1 MTIGHRL
8 AKLEEKKNLLGH
20 HICFVGQHKTVEQ
33 ALSKINVNKSV
44 EKQILWVS
52 WEK

>member
-1 MTIGHRL
+1 MTIGQRL
-8 AKLEEKKNLLGH
+8 AKLEGKKNPHGYL
-20 HICFVGQHKTVEQ
+20 ICFVGQHETVEQ

-52 WEK
+52 WER